1 MTEAR
6 MLDEAATPAA
16 ETEKPAI
23 VWVGRF
29 TGNSG
34 YASATRSAFG
44 LLQQAGIPVIG
55 VDINNLNVFGD
66 VATLGDDVVMNRHRD
81 NIDIRCTTRRRFHAI
96 LHDTPNRWSQIE
108 ADGLVSLT
116 GYTVTEIGRLPVEW
130 QTNLNLPH
138 RLWTASDFN
147 RDIFARYTKLPIDKV
162 YHFVDQA
169 AIAQSADHLQL
180 DALCNT
186 FRVLHVVSNFNRK
199 DTGAAIKAYVRAFSN
214 TDDTTLV
221 IKLPARARAE
231 DIQKFL
237 YDATYPEVDLADPEL
252 PHILLVKAG
261 MSNEE
266 MWSLYSNVDC
276 CLSTERAKGFD
287 LISAEAMAAGC
298 PAISIGWSANTEFM
312 TPANAYLL
320 APKDKLVPIDPSLI
334 EANHL
339 YDIGEWA
346 SFSIDEAAQSLREVR
361 ERPEMAQA
369 RARKGRETIA
379 DLLGQDNV
387 VRQMLDSLTDREPWE
402 TVNFKAPRVRVW
414 NKGRDRVGEIGRIRR
429 INYWELPEE
438 ERALFERKPGET
450 PIEYIEKR
458 RPLWGKYGCVMPP
471 IDQRTRTEDLK
482 DRYLGQSIFVMGNGP
497 SLRDVDFDDLIGVPT
512 FSANRISLA
521 FDKTD
526 WRPTFF
532 TALDWLVTPDNY
544 EEYNAITDSI
554 RFFPMRFHGLLEES
568 ENTYWYESTNQGLH
582 LDARFQTD
590 ATQPIRG
597 AGTVVT
603 AMLQLAWHMGFRR
616 FYLLGCDASYSIPKT
631 VKQSG
636 GDRFGTGTQLHL
648 QSTQDDD
655 PNHFDPRY
663 FGANKMWHDPNVDEM
678 KRGFRSAQLFIE
690 SRGGMLRDCTEG
702 GKLDFVPKVRLADA
716 LRDVRKEAGGA

>member
-1 MTEAR
+1 MTEMQA
-6 MLDEAATPAA
+6 LAEVETPAA
-16 ETEKPAI
+16 ETEKPAV

-29 TGNSG
+29 AGSSG
-34 YASATRSAFG
+34 YASATRNAFQ
-44 LLQQAGIPVIG
+44 LLQKAGIPVIG

-66 VATLGDDVVMNRHRD
+66 IGDDVNVFRHRD
-81 NIDIRCTTRRRFHAI
+81 NIDIRCERRRTLHAI
-96 LHDTPNRWSQIE
+96 LHDTPDRWSQIE

-116 GYTVTEIGRLPVEW
+116 GYVVTEIENLPVDW
-130 QTNLNLPH
+130 QHNLNLPH

-147 RDIFARYTKLPIDKV
+147 RDIFARYTKVTIDKV

-169 AIAQSADHLQL
+169 AIAQSADHMRL
-180 DALCNT
+180 DELCNP

-199 DTGAAIKAYVRAFSN
+199 DTAAAIKAYVRAFAGA
-214 TDDTTLV
+214 DDTTLV
-221 IKLPARARAE
+221 IKLPARAKAQ

-237 YDATYPEVDLADPEL
+237 YDAVHPEVDLADPAL
-252 PHILLVKAG
+252 PHILLVKANL
-261 MSNEE
+261 SNEE
-266 MWSLYSNVDC
+266 MWSLYSNVDV

-287 LISAEAMAAGC
+287 LISAEAMAVGC
-298 PAISIGWSANTEFM
+298 PAVSIGWSANTEFM
-312 TPANAYLL
+312 TPDNSYLL
-320 APKDKLVPIDPSLI
+320 PAKDKLVPIDPSLI

-339 YDIGEWA
+339 YDVGEWA
-346 SFSIDEAAQSLREVR
+346 SFSIDEAASSLREVR
-361 ERPEMAQA
+361 ERPEAAQA

-387 VRQMLDSLTDREPWE
+387 VRQMLDSFADREPWE
-402 TVNFKAPRVRVW
+402 TVNFKAPRLRVW
-414 NKGRDRVGEIGRIRR
+414 RKGRDRVGEVGKIRQIR
-429 INYWELPEE
+429 YWELSNE
-438 ERALFERKPGET
+438 ERALFERKPGES
-450 PIEYIEKR
+450 PIDYIEKR

-471 IDQRTRTEDLK
+471 LNERTRMGELK

-497 SLRDVDFDDLIGVPT
+497 SLRNVDFDDLIGVPT

-544 EEYNAITDSI
+544 EEYNAITESI
-554 RFFPMRFHGLLEES
+554 RLFPMRFHGLLEES
-568 ENTYWYESTNQGLH
+568 EKTYWYESTNQGLH
-582 LDARFQTD
+582 LDSRFQTD

-616 FYLLGCDASYSIPKT
+616 FYLLGCDANYSIPKT

-648 QSTQDDD
+648 QSTVDDD

-678 KRGFRSAQLFIE
+678 KRGFRSSQLFIE

-702 GKLDFVPKVRLADA
+702 GKLDFIPKVPLADA
-716 LRDVRKEAGGA
+716 LHAVRKEAGSA